1 MSYGVVCLVTKYFQ
15 TLTFETVENKYL
27 KKYMYKLL
35 LKTFRTKPVL
45 SYYVCLKQHYNINL
59 NTLGLKP

>member
-1 MSYGVVCLVTKYFQ
+1 MSYGVVNLVTKQFQ

-45 SYYVCLKQHYNINL
+45 SYYVCLK
-59 NTLGLKP
+59 